1 MSIMLKFKLID
12 KCWQKATGVPSD
24 DADFF
29 LEKNEW
35 DDYGYHTMYHL
46 HATNKLTSEGTVYL
60 GYIRIMKHGQE
71 EKEIYLLNK
80 KQGKQIVFSELPE
93 DFVSLTTSIDVFKG
107 LNKYLTQAERL
118 QFIKQMH
125 LILNEDSKYY
135 KLVHED
141 ECFTTSLLRDTTI
154 DNYSLKKGASLL
166 MDKATYY
173 NLQQQSIKIKFAN
186 VDETTPLNFSCLPNF
201 QSKNIPN
208 GVITFI
214 GKNGSGKSTSI
225 YSLAKLMYAY
235 PDQRF
240 RLKEKIGKVE
250 PNDIGI
256 NKLFLL
262 SYSPFDNFV
271 LPGIGGEDY
280 RVILEGLKNNDG
292 RFVFCGIRDVKK
304 EFETILENPQKE
316 TYEKLFED
324 TRLDATSLKPINV
337 LADEFVK
344 AMSTL
349 ESNVERSNI
358 WDKIKKKSR
367 RNFLEIEEFMNAF
380 YNMDDENR
388 KETFLLLSTGYKY
401 FFHSLAHIIA
411 YIEEDSLI
419 LFDEPENHIHP
430 PMLSFMINSLRSILS
445 EYQSVML
452 VATHSPVIVQETFS
466 KNVFVVRR
474 YDGKSVISHPQIE
487 TYGANISE
495 ITSEVFD
502 LTTDVTKYYDAFE
515 SIYDKLDG
523 EENWQSL
530 DEMVESIEKHLYGS
544 VSSQM
549 LSYLMNLYIQEHP
562 NE

>member
-1 MSIMLKFKLID
+1 MLKFKLID
-12 KCWQKATGVPSD
+12 KCWQNAVNLSD
-24 DADFF
+24 DGADFF

-35 DDYGYHTMYHL
+35 NDFGYHTMYHL
-46 HATNKLTSEGTVYL
+46 HATDKLTSEGNVYL

-71 EKEIYLLNK
+71 KHDIYLLNK
-80 KQGKQIVFSELPE
+80 KQGKQIIFSELPE

-107 LNKYLTQAERL
+107 LNKYLSQKDRL
-118 QFIKQMH
+118 LFIEQMH
-125 LILNEDSKYY
+125 LILNEESKYY
-135 KLVHED
+135 KLVYED
-141 ECFTTSLLRDTTI
+141 DCFETSLLRDTTMN
-154 DNYSLKKGASLL
+154 NYSLKKGTSLL
-166 MDKATYY
+166 MDKTTYY
-173 NLQQQSIKIKFAN
+173 NLQLQAIKINFAN
-186 VDETTPLNFSCLPNF
+186 MDESTDLNFSCLPKF
-201 QSKNIPN
+201 QSNNIPN

-225 YSLAKLMYAY
+225 YNLAKLLYAY

-240 RLKEKIGKVE
+240 RLKEKIGVIK

-262 SYSPFDNFV
+262 SYSPFDNFF

-304 EFETILENPQKE
+304 EFESILENPQKD

-324 TRLDATSLKPINV
+324 IRLDATSLKPINV
-337 LADEFVK
+337 LADEFVQ

-349 ESNVERSNI
+349 EYNTERNKI
-358 WDKIKKKSR
+358 WDKIEKMSR
-367 RNFLEIEEFMNAF
+367 GKFPEIQELMDELFILDNEE
-380 YNMDDENR
+380 R
-388 KETFLLLSTGYKY
+388 KEQFLRLSTGYKY

-411 YIEEDSLI
+411 YIEEDSI
-419 LFDEPENHIHP
+419 VLFDEPENHIHP
-430 PMLSFMINSLRSILS
+430 PMLSFMISSLRNILS
-445 EYQSVML
+445 KYQSVML
-452 VATHSPVIVQETFS
+452 IATHSPVIVQETFS

-474 YDGKSVISHPQIE
+474 FEDKTVMSHPQIE

-502 LTTDVTKYYDAFE
+502 LTTDITKYYEAFE
-515 SIYDKLDG
+515 SLYDKLDG

-530 DEMVESIEKHLYGS
+530 DDMVNSIEKHLDGV

-549 LSYLMNLYIQEHP
+549 LSFLMNLYIQEHTKK
-562 NE
+562 

>member
-1 MSIMLKFKLID
+1 MLKFKLID
-12 KCWQKATGVPSD
+12 KCWQNAVNLSD
-24 DADFF
+24 DGADFF

-35 DDYGYHTMYHL
+35 NDFGYHTMYHL
-46 HATNKLTSEGTVYL
+46 HATDKLTSEGNVYL

-71 EKEIYLLNK
+71 KHDIYLLNK
-80 KQGKQIVFSELPE
+80 KQGKQIIFSELPE

-107 LNKYLTQAERL
+107 LNKYLSQKDRL
-118 QFIKQMH
+118 LFIEQMH
-125 LILNEDSKYY
+125 LILNEESKYY
-135 KLVHED
+135 KLVYED
-141 ECFTTSLLRDTTI
+141 DCFETSLLRDTTMN
-154 DNYSLKKGASLL
+154 NYSLKKGTSLL
-166 MDKATYY
+166 MDKTTYY
-173 NLQQQSIKIKFAN
+173 NLQLQAIKINFAN
-186 VDETTPLNFSCLPNF
+186 MDESTDLNFSCLPKF
-201 QSKNIPN
+201 QSNNIPN

-225 YSLAKLMYAY
+225 YNLAKLLYAY

-240 RLKEKIGKVE
+240 RLKEKIGVIK

-304 EFETILENPQKE
+304 EFESILENPQKD

-324 TRLDATSLKPINV
+324 IRLDATSLKPINV
-337 LADEFVK
+337 LADEFVQ

-349 ESNVERSNI
+349 EYNTERNKI
-358 WDKIKKKSR
+358 WDKIEKMSR
-367 RNFLEIEEFMNAF
+367 GKFPEIQELMDELFILDNEE
-380 YNMDDENR
+380 R
-388 KETFLLLSTGYKY
+388 KEQFLRLSTGYKY
-401 FFHSLAHIIA
+401 LFHSLAHIIA
-411 YIEEDSLI
+411 YIEEDSI
-419 LFDEPENHIHP
+419 VLFDEPENHIHP
-430 PMLSFMINSLRSILS
+430 PMLSFMISSLRNILS
-445 EYQSVML
+445 KYQSVML
-452 VATHSPVIVQETFS
+452 IATHSPVIVQETFS

-474 YDGKSVISHPQIE
+474 FEDKTVMSHPQIE

-502 LTTDVTKYYDAFE
+502 LTTDITKYYEAFE
-515 SIYDKLDG
+515 SLYDKLDG

-530 DEMVESIEKHLYGS
+530 DDMVNSIEKHLDGV

-549 LSYLMNLYIQEHP
+549 LSFLMNLYIQEHTKK
-562 NE
+562 

>member
-1 MSIMLKFKLID
+1 MLKFKLID
-12 KCWQKATGVPSD
+12 KCWQNAVNLSD
-24 DADFF
+24 DGADFF

-35 DDYGYHTMYHL
+35 DDFGYHTMYHL
-46 HATNKLTSEGTVYL
+46 HATDKLTSEGNVYL

-71 EKEIYLLNK
+71 KHDIYLLNK
-80 KQGKQIVFSELPE
+80 KQGKQINFSELPE

-107 LNKYLTQAERL
+107 LNKYLSQKDRL
-118 QFIKQMH
+118 LFIEQMH
-125 LILNEDSKYY
+125 LILNEESKYY

-141 ECFTTSLLRDTTI
+141 DCFETSLLRDTTMN
-154 DNYSLKKGASLL
+154 NYSLKKGTSLL
-166 MDKATYY
+166 MDKTTYY
-173 NLQQQSIKIKFAN
+173 NLQLQAIKINFAN
-186 VDETTPLNFSCLPNF
+186 VDESTDLNFSCLPKF
-201 QSKNIPN
+201 QSNNIPN

-225 YSLAKLMYAY
+225 YNLAKLLYAY

-240 RLKEKIGKVE
+240 RLKEKNGAIK

-304 EFETILENPQKE
+304 EFESILENPQKD

-324 TRLDATSLKPINV
+324 IRLDATSLKPINV
-337 LADEFVK
+337 LADEFVQ

-349 ESNVERSNI
+349 EYNTERNKI
-358 WDKIKKKSR
+358 WDNIEKMSR
-367 RNFLEIEEFMNAF
+367 GKFPEIQELMDELFILDNEE
-380 YNMDDENR
+380 R
-388 KETFLLLSTGYKY
+388 KEQFLRLSTGYKY

-411 YIEEDSLI
+411 YIEEDSI
-419 LFDEPENHIHP
+419 VLFDEPENHIHP
-430 PMLSFMINSLRSILS
+430 PMLSFMISSLRNILS
-445 EYQSVML
+445 KYQSVML
-452 VATHSPVIVQETFS
+452 IATHSPVIVQETFS

-474 YDGKSVISHPQIE
+474 FEDKTVMSHPQIE

-502 LTTDVTKYYDAFE
+502 LTTDITKYYEAFE
-515 SIYDKLDG
+515 SLYNKLDG

-530 DEMVESIEKHLYGS
+530 DDMVNSIEKHLDGV

-549 LSYLMNLYIQEHP
+549 LSFLMNLYIQEHTKK
-562 NE
+562 

>member
-1 MSIMLKFKLID
+1 MLKFKLID
-12 KCWQKATGVPSD
+12 KCWQNAVNLSD
-24 DADFF
+24 DGADFF

-35 DDYGYHTMYHL
+35 NDFGYHTMYHL
-46 HATNKLTSEGTVYL
+46 HATDKLTSEGNVYL

-71 EKEIYLLNK
+71 KHDIYLLNK
-80 KQGKQIVFSELPE
+80 KQGKQIIFSELPE

-107 LNKYLTQAERL
+107 LNKYLSQKDRL
-118 QFIKQMH
+118 LFIEQMH
-125 LILNEDSKYY
+125 LILNEESKYY
-135 KLVHED
+135 KLVYED
-141 ECFTTSLLRDTTI
+141 DCFETSLLRDTTMN
-154 DNYSLKKGASLL
+154 NYSLKKGTSLL
-166 MDKATYY
+166 MDKTTYY
-173 NLQQQSIKIKFAN
+173 NLQLQAIKINFAN
-186 VDETTPLNFSCLPNF
+186 MDESTDLNFSCLPKF
-201 QSKNIPN
+201 QSNNIPN

-225 YSLAKLMYAY
+225 YNLAKLLYAY

-240 RLKEKIGKVE
+240 RLKEKIGVIK

-304 EFETILENPQKE
+304 EFESILENPQKD

-324 TRLDATSLKPINV
+324 IRLDATSLKPINV
-337 LADEFVK
+337 LADEFVQ

-349 ESNVERSNI
+349 EYNTERNKI
-358 WDKIKKKSR
+358 WDKIEKMSR
-367 RNFLEIEEFMNAF
+367 GKFPEIQELMDELFILDNEE
-380 YNMDDENR
+380 R
-388 KETFLLLSTGYKY
+388 KEQFLRLSTGYKY

-411 YIEEDSLI
+411 YIEEDSI
-419 LFDEPENHIHP
+419 VLFDEPENHIHP
-430 PMLSFMINSLRSILS
+430 PMLSFMISSLRNILS
-445 EYQSVML
+445 KYQSVML
-452 VATHSPVIVQETFS
+452 IATHSPVIVQETFS

-474 YDGKSVISHPQIE
+474 FEDKTVMSHPQIE

-502 LTTDVTKYYDAFE
+502 LTTDITKYYEAFE
-515 SIYDKLDG
+515 SLYDKLDG

-530 DEMVESIEKHLYGS
+530 DDMVNSIEKHLDGV

-549 LSYLMNLYIQEHP
+549 LSFLMNLYIQEHTKK
-562 NE
+562 

>member
-1 MSIMLKFKLID
+1 MLKFKLID
-12 KCWQKATGVPSD
+12 KCWQNAIGLSPD

-46 HATNKLTSEGTVYL
+46 HATSKLTTVGNVYL

-71 EKEIYLLNK
+71 ENEIYLLNK
-80 KQGKQIVFSELPE
+80 KQGKQNVFSELPK
-93 DFVSLTTSIDVFKG
+93 DFVSLTTSIDLFKG
-107 LNKYLTQAERL
+107 LNKYLTPEKRL

-125 LILNEDSKYY
+125 LILNEASEYY
-135 KLVHED
+135 KLVHKD
-141 ECFTTSLLRDTTI
+141 ECFTVSLLRDTTI
-154 DNYSLKKGASLL
+154 GNYSLKKGFSLL

-173 NLQQQSIKIKFAN
+173 NLQQQSIEIKFAN
-186 VDETTPLNFSCLPNF
+186 VDEFTRLNFSCLPNF
-201 QSKNIPN
+201 KSKNIPN

-225 YSLAKLMYAY
+225 YNLAKLMYAY

-240 RLKEKIGKVE
+240 RLQAKIGKVR

-304 EFETILENPQKE
+304 EFEAILENPQKE

-324 TRLDATSLKPINV
+324 TRLNATSLKTINV
-337 LADEFVK
+337 LADEFVQ
-344 AMSTL
+344 AMSVL
-349 ESNVERSNI
+349 EHDETREKI
-358 WDKIKKKSR
+358 WKRIKRKSCI
-367 RNFLEIEEFMNAF
+367 NFSEIEELMDAF
-380 YNMDDENR
+380 SNLGEEEMKDN
-388 KETFLLLSTGYKY
+388 FLHFSTGYKY

-411 YIEEDSLI
+411 YIEEDSLV

-430 PMLSFMINSLRSILS
+430 PMLSFMISSLREILS

-452 VATHSPVIVQETFS
+452 IATHSPVIVQETFS

-474 YDGKSVISHPQIE
+474 YEGKTVISHPHIE

-502 LTTDVTKYYDAFE
+502 LTTDVTKYYNAFE
-515 SIYDKLDG
+515 SIFDKLND
-523 EENWQSL
+523 EEDWQSL
-530 DEMVESIEKHLYGS
+530 DEMVESIEKHLDGAI
-544 VSSQM
+544 SSQM
-549 LSYLMNLYIQEHP
+549 LSYLMNLYIQKHP

>member
-1 MSIMLKFKLID
+1 MLKFKLID
-12 KCWQKATGVPSD
+12 KCWQNAVNLSD
-24 DADFF
+24 DGADFF

-35 DDYGYHTMYHL
+35 DDFGYHTMYHL
-46 HATNKLTSEGTVYL
+46 HATDKLTSEGNVYL

-71 EKEIYLLNK
+71 KHDIYLLNK
-80 KQGKQIVFSELPE
+80 KQGKQIIFSELPE

-107 LNKYLTQAERL
+107 LNKYLSQKDRL
-118 QFIKQMH
+118 LFIEQMH
-125 LILNEDSKYY
+125 LILNEESKYY

-141 ECFTTSLLRDTTI
+141 DCFETSLLRDTTMN
-154 DNYSLKKGASLL
+154 NYSLKKGTSLL
-166 MDKATYY
+166 MDKTTYY
-173 NLQQQSIKIKFAN
+173 NLQLQAIKINFAN
-186 VDETTPLNFSCLPNF
+186 MDESTDLNFSCLPKF
-201 QSKNIPN
+201 QSNNIPN

-225 YSLAKLMYAY
+225 YNLAKLLYAY

-240 RLKEKIGKVE
+240 RLKEKIGVIK

-304 EFETILENPQKE
+304 EFESILENPQKD

-324 TRLDATSLKPINV
+324 IRLDATSLKPINV
-337 LADEFVK
+337 LADEFVQ

-349 ESNVERSNI
+349 EYNTERNKI
-358 WDKIKKKSR
+358 WDKIEKMSR
-367 RNFLEIEEFMNAF
+367 GKFPEIQELMDELFILDNEE
-380 YNMDDENR
+380 R
-388 KETFLLLSTGYKY
+388 KEQFLRLSTGYKY

-411 YIEEDSLI
+411 YIEEDSI
-419 LFDEPENHIHP
+419 VLFDEPENHIHP
-430 PMLSFMINSLRSILS
+430 PMLSFMISSLRNILS
-445 EYQSVML
+445 KYQSVML
-452 VATHSPVIVQETFS
+452 IATHSPVIVQETFS

-474 YDGKSVISHPQIE
+474 FEDKTVMSHPQIE

-502 LTTDVTKYYDAFE
+502 LTTDITKYYEAFE
-515 SIYDKLDG
+515 SLYDKLDG

-530 DEMVESIEKHLYGS
+530 DDMVNSIEKHLDGV

-549 LSYLMNLYIQEHP
+549 LSFLMNLYIQEHTKK
-562 NE
+562 

>member
-1 MSIMLKFKLID
+1 MLKFKLID
-12 KCWQKATGVPSD
+12 KCWQNAVDLSD
-24 DADFF
+24 DGADFF

-35 DDYGYHTMYHL
+35 DDFGYHTMYHL
-46 HATNKLTSEGTVYL
+46 HATDKLTSEGNVYL

-71 EKEIYLLNK
+71 KHDIYLLNK
-80 KQGKQIVFSELPE
+80 KQGKQINFSELPE

-107 LNKYLTQAERL
+107 LNKYLSQKDRL
-118 QFIKQMH
+118 LFIEQMH
-125 LILNEDSKYY
+125 LILNEESKYY

-141 ECFTTSLLRDTTI
+141 DCFETSLLRDTTMN
-154 DNYSLKKGASLL
+154 NYSLKKGTSLL
-166 MDKATYY
+166 MDKTTYY
-173 NLQQQSIKIKFAN
+173 NLQLQAIKINFAN
-186 VDETTPLNFSCLPNF
+186 VDESTDLNFSCLPKF
-201 QSKNIPN
+201 QSNNIPN

-225 YSLAKLMYAY
+225 YNLAKLLYAY

-240 RLKEKIGKVE
+240 RLKEKIGAIK

-304 EFETILENPQKE
+304 EFESILENPQKD

-324 TRLDATSLKPINV
+324 IRLDATSLKPINV
-337 LADEFVK
+337 LADEFVQ

-349 ESNVERSNI
+349 EYNTERNKI
-358 WDKIKKKSR
+358 WDNIEKMSR
-367 RNFLEIEEFMNAF
+367 GKFPEIQELMDELFILDNEE
-380 YNMDDENR
+380 R
-388 KETFLLLSTGYKY
+388 KEQFLRLSTGYKY

-411 YIEEDSLI
+411 YIEEDSI
-419 LFDEPENHIHP
+419 VLFDEPENHIHP
-430 PMLSFMINSLRSILS
+430 PMLSFMISSLRNILS
-445 EYQSVML
+445 KYQSVML
-452 VATHSPVIVQETFS
+452 IATHSPVIVQETFS

-474 YDGKSVISHPQIE
+474 FEDKTVMSHPQIE

-502 LTTDVTKYYDAFE
+502 LTTDITKYYEAFE
-515 SIYDKLDG
+515 SLYNKLDG

-530 DEMVESIEKHLYGS
+530 DDMVNSIEKHLDGV

-549 LSYLMNLYIQEHP
+549 LSFLMNLYIQEHTKK
-562 NE
+562 

>member
-1 MSIMLKFKLID
+1 MLKFKLID
-12 KCWQKATGVPSD
+12 KCWQNAVNLSD
-24 DADFF
+24 DGADFF

-35 DDYGYHTMYHL
+35 DDFGYHTMYHL
-46 HATNKLTSEGTVYL
+46 HATDKLTSEGNVYL

-71 EKEIYLLNK
+71 KHDIYLLNK
-80 KQGKQIVFSELPE
+80 KQGKQINFSELPE

-107 LNKYLTQAERL
+107 LNKYLSQKDRL
-118 QFIKQMH
+118 LFIEQMH
-125 LILNEDSKYY
+125 LILNEESKYY

-141 ECFTTSLLRDTTI
+141 DCFETSLLRDTTMN
-154 DNYSLKKGASLL
+154 NYSLKKGTSLL
-166 MDKATYY
+166 MDKTTYY
-173 NLQQQSIKIKFAN
+173 NLQLQAIKINFAN
-186 VDETTPLNFSCLPNF
+186 VDESTDLNFSCLPKF
-201 QSKNIPN
+201 QSNNIPN

-225 YSLAKLMYAY
+225 YNLAKLLYAY

-240 RLKEKIGKVE
+240 RLKEKIGAIK

-304 EFETILENPQKE
+304 EFESILENPQKD

-324 TRLDATSLKPINV
+324 IRLDATSLKPINV
-337 LADEFVK
+337 LADEFVQ

-349 ESNVERSNI
+349 EYNTERNKI
-358 WDKIKKKSR
+358 WDNIEKMSHGK
-367 RNFLEIEEFMNAF
+367 FPEIQELMDELFILDNEE
-380 YNMDDENR
+380 R
-388 KETFLLLSTGYKY
+388 KEQFLRLSTGYKY

-411 YIEEDSLI
+411 YIEEDSI
-419 LFDEPENHIHP
+419 VLFDEPENHIHP
-430 PMLSFMINSLRSILS
+430 PMLSFMISSLRNILS
-445 EYQSVML
+445 KYQSVML
-452 VATHSPVIVQETFS
+452 IATHSPVIVQETFS

-474 YDGKSVISHPQIE
+474 FEDKTVMSHPQIE

-502 LTTDVTKYYDAFE
+502 LTTDITKYYEAFE
-515 SIYDKLDG
+515 SLYDKLDG

-530 DEMVESIEKHLYGS
+530 DDMVNSIEKHLDGV

-549 LSYLMNLYIQEHP
+549 LSFLMNLYIQEHTKK
-562 NE
+562 

>member
-1 MSIMLKFKLID
+1 MLKFKLID
-12 KCWQKATGVPSD
+12 KCWQNAVNLSD
-24 DADFF
+24 DGADFF

-35 DDYGYHTMYHL
+35 DDFGYHTMYHL
-46 HATNKLTSEGTVYL
+46 HATDKLTSEGNVYL

-71 EKEIYLLNK
+71 KHDIYLLNK
-80 KQGKQIVFSELPE
+80 KQGKQINFSELPE

-107 LNKYLTQAERL
+107 LNKYLSQKDRL
-118 QFIKQMH
+118 LFIEQMH
-125 LILNEDSKYY
+125 LILNEESKYY

-141 ECFTTSLLRDTTI
+141 DCFETSLLRDTTMN
-154 DNYSLKKGASLL
+154 NYSLKKGTSLL
-166 MDKATYY
+166 MDKTTYY
-173 NLQQQSIKIKFAN
+173 NLQLQAIKINFAN
-186 VDETTPLNFSCLPNF
+186 VDESTDLNFSCLPKF
-201 QSKNIPN
+201 QSNNIPN

-225 YSLAKLMYAY
+225 YNLAKLLYAY

-240 RLKEKIGKVE
+240 RLKEKIGAIK

-304 EFETILENPQKE
+304 EFESILENPQKD

-324 TRLDATSLKPINV
+324 IRLDATSLKPINV
-337 LADEFVK
+337 LADEFVQ

-349 ESNVERSNI
+349 EYNTERNKI
-358 WDKIKKKSR
+358 WDNIEKMSR
-367 RNFLEIEEFMNAF
+367 GKFPEIQELMDELFILDNEE
-380 YNMDDENR
+380 R
-388 KETFLLLSTGYKY
+388 KEQFLRLSTGYKY

-411 YIEEDSLI
+411 YIEEDSI
-419 LFDEPENHIHP
+419 VLFDEPENHIHP
-430 PMLSFMINSLRSILS
+430 PMLSFMISSLRNILS
-445 EYQSVML
+445 KYQSVML
-452 VATHSPVIVQETFS
+452 IATHSPVIVQETFS

-474 YDGKSVISHPQIE
+474 FEDKTVMSHPQIE

-502 LTTDVTKYYDAFE
+502 LTTDITRYYEAFE
-515 SIYDKLDG
+515 SLYNKLDG

-530 DEMVESIEKHLYGS
+530 DDMVNSIEKHLDGV

-549 LSYLMNLYIQEHP
+549 LSFLMNLYIQEHTKK
-562 NE
+562 

>member
-1 MSIMLKFKLID
+1 MLKFKLID
-12 KCWQKATGVPSD
+12 KCWQKATGLSSD

-46 HATNKLTSEGTVYL
+46 HATNKLTSNGHVYL

-80 KQGKQIVFSELPE
+80 MQGKQIVFSELPK

-107 LNKYLTQAERL
+107 LNKFLSQTERL

-125 LILNEDSKYY
+125 LILNEESIYY

-141 ECFTTSLLRDTTI
+141 ECFTTSLLRDTTM

-186 VDETTPLNFSCLPNF
+186 VDESTPLKFSCLPNF

-225 YSLAKLMYAY
+225 YNLAKLMYAY

-304 EFETILENPQKE
+304 EFEAILENPQKE
-316 TYEKLFED
+316 TYENLFED

-337 LADEFVK
+337 LADEFVQ
-344 AMSTL
+344 AMSDL
-349 ESNVERSNI
+349 EYDVVRNKI
-358 WDKIKKKSR
+358 WDKIERKSR
-367 RNFLEIEEFMNAF
+367 RNFPEIQEL
-380 YNMDDENR
+380 MDELFILDVDER
-388 KETFLLLSTGYKY
+388 KERFLHLSTGYKY

-411 YIEEDSLI
+411 YIEEDSLV

-430 PMLSFMINSLRSILS
+430 PMLSFMISSLRKILS

-452 VATHSPVIVQETFS
+452 IATHSPVIVQEIFS
-466 KNVFVVRR
+466 KNVFIVRQ
-474 YDGKSVISHPQIE
+474 YDGKTVISHPHIE

-523 EENWQSL
+523 EENWQSI
-530 DEMVESIEKHLYGS
+530 DEMVESIEKHLDGA

-549 LSYLMNLYIQEHP
+549 LSYLMNLYVQEHP

>member
-1 MSIMLKFKLID
+1 MLKFKLID
-12 KCWQKATGVPSD
+12 KCWQNAVNLSD
-24 DADFF
+24 DGADFF

-35 DDYGYHTMYHL
+35 NDFGYHTMYHL
-46 HATNKLTSEGTVYL
+46 HATDKLTSEGNVYL

-71 EKEIYLLNK
+71 KHDIYLLNK
-80 KQGKQIVFSELPE
+80 KQGKQIIFSELPE

-107 LNKYLTQAERL
+107 LNKYLSQKDRL
-118 QFIKQMH
+118 LFIEQMH
-125 LILNEDSKYY
+125 LILNEESKYY
-135 KLVHED
+135 KLVYED
-141 ECFTTSLLRDTTI
+141 DCFETSLLRDTTMN
-154 DNYSLKKGASLL
+154 NYSLKKGTSLL
-166 MDKATYY
+166 MDKTTYY
-173 NLQQQSIKIKFAN
+173 NLQLQTIKINFAN
-186 VDETTPLNFSCLPNF
+186 MDESTDLNFSCLPKF
-201 QSKNIPN
+201 QSNNIPN

-225 YSLAKLMYAY
+225 YNLAKLLYAY

-240 RLKEKIGKVE
+240 RLKEKIGVIK

-304 EFETILENPQKE
+304 EFESILENPQKD

-324 TRLDATSLKPINV
+324 IRLDATSLKPINV
-337 LADEFVK
+337 LADEFVQ

-349 ESNVERSNI
+349 EYNTERNKI
-358 WDKIKKKSR
+358 WDKIEKMSR
-367 RNFLEIEEFMNAF
+367 GKFPEIQELMDELFILDNEE
-380 YNMDDENR
+380 R
-388 KETFLLLSTGYKY
+388 KEQFLRLSTGYKY

-411 YIEEDSLI
+411 YIEEDSI
-419 LFDEPENHIHP
+419 VLFDEPENHIHP
-430 PMLSFMINSLRSILS
+430 PMLSFMISSLRNILS
-445 EYQSVML
+445 KYQSVML
-452 VATHSPVIVQETFS
+452 IATHSPVIVQETFS

-474 YDGKSVISHPQIE
+474 FEDKTVMSHPQIE

-502 LTTDVTKYYDAFE
+502 LTTDITKYYEAFE
-515 SIYDKLDG
+515 SLYDKLDG

-530 DEMVESIEKHLYGS
+530 DDMVNSIEKHLDGV

-549 LSYLMNLYIQEHP
+549 LSFSFTFAPRNQVRIFG
-562 NE
+562 

>member
-1 MSIMLKFKLID
+1 MLKFKLID
-12 KCWQKATGVPSD
+12 KCWQNAVNLSD
-24 DADFF
+24 DGADFF

-35 DDYGYHTMYHL
+35 DDFGYHTMYHL
-46 HATNKLTSEGTVYL
+46 HATDKLTSEGNVYL

-71 EKEIYLLNK
+71 KHDIYLLNK
-80 KQGKQIVFSELPE
+80 KQGKQINFSELPE

-107 LNKYLTQAERL
+107 LNKYLSQKDRL
-118 QFIKQMH
+118 LFIEQMH
-125 LILNEDSKYY
+125 LILNEESKYY

-141 ECFTTSLLRDTTI
+141 DCFETSLLRDTTMN
-154 DNYSLKKGASLL
+154 NYSLKKGTSLL
-166 MDKATYY
+166 MDKTTYY
-173 NLQQQSIKIKFAN
+173 NLQLQAIKINFAN
-186 VDETTPLNFSCLPNF
+186 VDESTDLNFSCLPKF
-201 QSKNIPN
+201 QSNNIPN

-225 YSLAKLMYAY
+225 YNLAKLLYAY

-240 RLKEKIGKVE
+240 RLKEKIGAIK

-304 EFETILENPQKE
+304 EFESILENPQKD

-324 TRLDATSLKPINV
+324 IRLDATSLKPINV
-337 LADEFVK
+337 LADEFVQ

-349 ESNVERSNI
+349 EYNTERNKI
-358 WDKIKKKSR
+358 WDNIEKMSR
-367 RNFLEIEEFMNAF
+367 GKFPEIQELMDELFILDNEE
-380 YNMDDENR
+380 R
-388 KETFLLLSTGYKY
+388 KEQFLRLSTGYKY

-411 YIEEDSLI
+411 YIEEDSI
-419 LFDEPENHIHP
+419 VLFDEPENHIHP
-430 PMLSFMINSLRSILS
+430 PMLSFMISSLRNILS
-445 EYQSVML
+445 KYQSVML
-452 VATHSPVIVQETFS
+452 IATHSPVIVQETFS

-474 YDGKSVISHPQIE
+474 FEDKTVMSHPQIE

-502 LTTDVTKYYDAFE
+502 LTTDITKYYEAFE
-515 SIYDKLDG
+515 SLYNKLDG

-530 DEMVESIEKHLYGS
+530 DDMVNSIEKHLDGV

-549 LSYLMNLYIQEHP
+549 LSFLMNLYIQEHTKK
-562 NE
+562 

>member
-1 MSIMLKFKLID
+1 MLKFKLID
-12 KCWQKATGVPSD
+12 KCWQNAVNLSD
-24 DADFF
+24 DGADFF

-35 DDYGYHTMYHL
+35 DDFGYHTMYHL
-46 HATNKLTSEGTVYL
+46 HATDKLTSEGNVYL

-71 EKEIYLLNK
+71 KHDIYLLNK
-80 KQGKQIVFSELPE
+80 KQGKQINFSELPE

-107 LNKYLTQAERL
+107 LNKYLSQKDRL
-118 QFIKQMH
+118 LFIEQMH
-125 LILNEDSKYY
+125 LILNEESKYY

-141 ECFTTSLLRDTTI
+141 DCFETSLLRDTTMN
-154 DNYSLKKGASLL
+154 NYSLKKGTSLL
-166 MDKATYY
+166 MDKTTYY
-173 NLQQQSIKIKFAN
+173 NLQLQAIKINFAN
-186 VDETTPLNFSCLPNF
+186 VDESTDLNFSCLPKF
-201 QSKNIPN
+201 QSNNIPN

-225 YSLAKLMYAY
+225 YNLAKLLYAY

-240 RLKEKIGKVE
+240 RLKEKIGAIK

-304 EFETILENPQKE
+304 EFESILENPQKD

-324 TRLDATSLKPINV
+324 IRLDATSLKPINV
-337 LADEFVK
+337 LADEFVQ

-349 ESNVERSNI
+349 EYNTERNKI
-358 WDKIKKKSR
+358 WDNIEKMSR
-367 RNFLEIEEFMNAF
+367 GKFPEIQELMDELFILDNEE
-380 YNMDDENR
+380 R
-388 KETFLLLSTGYKY
+388 KEQILRLSTGYKY

-411 YIEEDSLI
+411 YIEEDSI
-419 LFDEPENHIHP
+419 VLFDEPENHIHP
-430 PMLSFMINSLRSILS
+430 PMLSFMISSLRNILS
-445 EYQSVML
+445 KYQSVML
-452 VATHSPVIVQETFS
+452 IATHSPVIVQETFS

-474 YDGKSVISHPQIE
+474 FEDKTVMSHPQIE

-502 LTTDVTKYYDAFE
+502 LTTDITKYYEAFE
-515 SIYDKLDG
+515 SLYNKLDG

-530 DEMVESIEKHLYGS
+530 DDMVNSIEKHLDGV

-549 LSYLMNLYIQEHP
+549 LSFLMNLYIQEHTKK
-562 NE
+562 

>member
-1 MSIMLKFKLID
+1 MLKFKLID
-12 KCWQKATGVPSD
+12 KCWQNAVNLSD
-24 DADFF
+24 DGADFF

-35 DDYGYHTMYHL
+35 NDFGYHTMYHL
-46 HATNKLTSEGTVYL
+46 HATDKLTSEGNVYL
-60 GYIRIMKHGQE
+60 GYTRIMKHGQE
-71 EKEIYLLNK
+71 KHDIYLLNK
-80 KQGKQIVFSELPE
+80 KQGKQIIFSELPE

-107 LNKYLTQAERL
+107 LNKYLSQKDRL
-118 QFIKQMH
+118 LFIEQMH
-125 LILNEDSKYY
+125 LILNEESKYY
-135 KLVHED
+135 KLVYED
-141 ECFTTSLLRDTTI
+141 DCFETSLLRDTTMN
-154 DNYSLKKGASLL
+154 NYSLKKGTSLL
-166 MDKATYY
+166 MDKTTYY
-173 NLQQQSIKIKFAN
+173 NLQLQAIKINFAN
-186 VDETTPLNFSCLPNF
+186 MDESTDLNFSCLPKF
-201 QSKNIPN
+201 QSNNIPN

-225 YSLAKLMYAY
+225 YNLAKLLYAY

-240 RLKEKIGKVE
+240 RLKEKIGVIK

-304 EFETILENPQKE
+304 EFESILENPQKD

-324 TRLDATSLKPINV
+324 IRLDATSLKPINV
-337 LADEFVK
+337 LADEFVQ

-349 ESNVERSNI
+349 EYNTERNKI
-358 WDKIKKKSR
+358 WDKIEKMSR
-367 RNFLEIEEFMNAF
+367 GKFPEIQELMDELFILDNEE
-380 YNMDDENR
+380 R
-388 KETFLLLSTGYKY
+388 KEQFLRLSTGYKY

-411 YIEEDSLI
+411 YIEEDSI
-419 LFDEPENHIHP
+419 VLFDEPENHIHP
-430 PMLSFMINSLRSILS
+430 PMLSFMISSLRNILS
-445 EYQSVML
+445 KYQSVML
-452 VATHSPVIVQETFS
+452 IATHSPVIVQETFS

-474 YDGKSVISHPQIE
+474 FEDKTVMSHPQIE

-502 LTTDVTKYYDAFE
+502 LTTDITKYYEAFE
-515 SIYDKLDG
+515 SLYDKLDG

-530 DEMVESIEKHLYGS
+530 DDMVNSIEKHLDGV

-549 LSYLMNLYIQEHP
+549 LSFLMNLYIQEHTKK
-562 NE
+562 

>member
-1 MSIMLKFKLID
+1 MLKFKLID
-12 KCWQKATGVPSD
+12 KCWQNAVNLSD
-24 DADFF
+24 DGADFF

-35 DDYGYHTMYHL
+35 DDFGYHTMYHL
-46 HATNKLTSEGTVYL
+46 HATDKLTSEGNVYL

-71 EKEIYLLNK
+71 KHDIYLLNK
-80 KQGKQIVFSELPE
+80 KQGKQINFSELPE

-107 LNKYLTQAERL
+107 LNKYLSQKDRL
-118 QFIKQMH
+118 LFIEQMH

-141 ECFTTSLLRDTTI
+141 DCFETSLLRDTTMN
-154 DNYSLKKGASLL
+154 NYSLKKGTSLL
-166 MDKATYY
+166 MDKTTYY
-173 NLQQQSIKIKFAN
+173 NLQLQAIKINFAN
-186 VDETTPLNFSCLPNF
+186 MDESTDLNFSCLPKF
-201 QSKNIPN
+201 QSNNIPN

-225 YSLAKLMYAY
+225 YNLAKLLYAY

-240 RLKEKIGKVE
+240 RLKEKIGVIK

-304 EFETILENPQKE
+304 EFESILENPQKD

-324 TRLDATSLKPINV
+324 IRLDATSLKPINV
-337 LADEFVK
+337 LADEFVQ

-349 ESNVERSNI
+349 EYNTERNKI
-358 WDKIKKKSR
+358 WDKIEKMSR
-367 RNFLEIEEFMNAF
+367 GKFPEIQELMDELFILDNEE
-380 YNMDDENR
+380 R
-388 KETFLLLSTGYKY
+388 KEQFLRLSTGYKY

-411 YIEEDSLI
+411 YIEEDSI
-419 LFDEPENHIHP
+419 VLFDEPENHIHP
-430 PMLSFMINSLRSILS
+430 PMLSFMISSLRNILS
-445 EYQSVML
+445 KYQSVML
-452 VATHSPVIVQETFS
+452 IATHSPVIVQETFS

-474 YDGKSVISHPQIE
+474 FEDKTVMSHPQIE

-502 LTTDVTKYYDAFE
+502 LTTDITKYYEAFE
-515 SIYDKLDG
+515 SLYDKLDG

-530 DEMVESIEKHLYGS
+530 DDMVNSIEKHLDGV

-549 LSYLMNLYIQEHP
+549 LSFLMNLYIQEHTKK
-562 NE
+562 

>member
-1 MSIMLKFKLID
+1 MLKFKLID
-12 KCWQKATGVPSD
+12 KCWQNAVNLSD
-24 DADFF
+24 DGADFF

-35 DDYGYHTMYHL
+35 DDFGYHTMYHL
-46 HATNKLTSEGTVYL
+46 HATDKLTSEGNVYL

-71 EKEIYLLNK
+71 KHDIYLLNK
-80 KQGKQIVFSELPE
+80 KQGKQINFSELPE

-107 LNKYLTQAERL
+107 LNKYLSQKDRL
-118 QFIKQMH
+118 LFIEQMH
-125 LILNEDSKYY
+125 LILNEESKYY

-141 ECFTTSLLRDTTI
+141 DCFETSLLRDTTMN
-154 DNYSLKKGASLL
+154 NYSLKKGTSLL
-166 MDKATYY
+166 MDKTTYY
-173 NLQQQSIKIKFAN
+173 NLQLQAIKINFAN
-186 VDETTPLNFSCLPNF
+186 VDESTDLNFSCLPKF
-201 QSKNIPN
+201 QSNNIPN

-225 YSLAKLMYAY
+225 YNLAKLLYAY

-240 RLKEKIGKVE
+240 RLKEKIGAIK

-304 EFETILENPQKE
+304 EFESILENPQKD

-324 TRLDATSLKPINV
+324 IRLDATSLKPINV
-337 LADEFVK
+337 LADEFVQ

-349 ESNVERSNI
+349 EYNTERNKI
-358 WDKIKKKSR
+358 WDNIEKMSR
-367 RNFLEIEEFMNAF
+367 GKFPEIQELMDELFILDNEE
-380 YNMDDENR
+380 R
-388 KETFLLLSTGYKY
+388 KEQFLRLSTGYKY

-411 YIEEDSLI
+411 YIEEDSI
-419 LFDEPENHIHP
+419 VLFDEPENHIHP
-430 PMLSFMINSLRSILS
+430 PMLSFMISSLRNILS
-445 EYQSVML
+445 KYQSVML
-452 VATHSPVIVQETFS
+452 IATHSPVIVQETFF

-474 YDGKSVISHPQIE
+474 FEDKTVMSHPQIE

-502 LTTDVTKYYDAFE
+502 LTTDITKYYEAFE
-515 SIYDKLDG
+515 SLYNKLDG

-530 DEMVESIEKHLYGS
+530 DDMVNSIEKHLDGV

-549 LSYLMNLYIQEHP
+549 LSFLMNLYIQEHTKK
-562 NE
+562 

>member
-1 MSIMLKFKLID
+1 MLKFKLID
-12 KCWQKATGVPSD
+12 KCWQNAVGESSD
-24 DADFF
+24 GADFF

-35 DDYGYHTMYHL
+35 DDFGYHTMYHL
-46 HATNKLTSEGTVYL
+46 HATSKLTSEDHVYL

-71 EKEIYLLNK
+71 EHDIYLLNK
-80 KQGKQIVFSELPE
+80 QQRKQVVFSELPE

-107 LNKYLTQAERL
+107 LNKYLSQAERL
-118 QFIKQMH
+118 QFVKQMH
-125 LILNEDSKYY
+125 LILNEESKYY
-135 KLVHED
+135 KMVHEED
-141 ECFTTSLLRDTTI
+141 CFITSLLRDTTM
-154 DNYSLKKGASLL
+154 DNYSLKKGISLL
-166 MDKATYY
+166 LDKATYY
-173 NLQQQSIKIKFAN
+173 NLQLKSIKIKFAN
-186 VDETTPLNFSCLPNF
+186 ADESTYLNFSCLPNI
-201 QSKNIPN
+201 QTNYIPN
-208 GVITFI
+208 GIITFI

-225 YSLAKLMYAY
+225 YNLAKLMYAY

-240 RLKEKIGKVE
+240 RLKDKIGEVD

-262 SYSPFDNFV
+262 SYSTFDNFV

-292 RFVFCGIRDVKK
+292 RFVFCGIRNVKK

-324 TRLDATSLKPINV
+324 TRLDATSLKPIKV

-344 AMSTL
+344 AMSDL
-349 ESNVERSNI
+349 EHDNFRYKI
-358 WDKIKKKSR
+358 WEKIESKSR
-367 RNFLEIEEFMNAF
+367 RNFPEIQDLMNELF
-380 YNMDDENR
+380 ILGDEDR
-388 KETFLLLSTGYKY
+388 KLQFLHLSTGYKY
-401 FFHSLAHIIA
+401 FFHSLAHVIA
-411 YIEEDSLI
+411 YIEEDSLV

-430 PMLSFMINSLRSILS
+430 PMLSFMISSLRSILI

-474 YDGKSVISHPQIE
+474 YEGKTVISHPKIE

-502 LTTDVTKYYDAFE
+502 LTTDITKYYDAFE
-515 SIYDKLDG
+515 SIYDKLEG
-523 EENWQSL
+523 EENWQSV
-530 DEMVESIEKHLYGS
+530 DDMVESVEKHLDGAI
-544 VSSQM
+544 SSQM
-549 LSYLMNLYIQEHP
+549 LSYLINLYIQDHP
-562 NE
+562 KE

>member
-1 MSIMLKFKLID
+1 MLKFKLID
-12 KCWQKATGVPSD
+12 KCWQNAVNLSD
-24 DADFF
+24 DGADFF

-35 DDYGYHTMYHL
+35 DDFGYHTMYHL
-46 HATNKLTSEGTVYL
+46 HATDKLTSEGNVYI

-71 EKEIYLLNK
+71 KHDIYLLNK
-80 KQGKQIVFSELPE
+80 KQGKQINFSELPE
-93 DFVSLTTSIDVFKG
+93 DFVSLTTSIDIFKG
-107 LNKYLTQAERL
+107 LNKYLSQKDRL
-118 QFIKQMH
+118 LFIEQMH
-125 LILNEDSKYY
+125 LILNEESKYY

-141 ECFTTSLLRDTTI
+141 DCFETSLLRDTTMN
-154 DNYSLKKGASLL
+154 NYSLKKGTSLL
-166 MDKATYY
+166 MDKTTYY
-173 NLQQQSIKIKFAN
+173 NLQLQAIKINFAN
-186 VDETTPLNFSCLPNF
+186 VDESTDLNFSCLPKF
-201 QSKNIPN
+201 QSNNIPN

-225 YSLAKLMYAY
+225 YNLAKLLYAY

-240 RLKEKIGKVE
+240 RLKEKIGAIK

-304 EFETILENPQKE
+304 EFESILENPQKD

-324 TRLDATSLKPINV
+324 IRLDATSLKPINV
-337 LADEFVK
+337 LADEFVQ

-349 ESNVERSNI
+349 EYNTERNKI
-358 WDKIKKKSR
+358 WDNIEKMSR
-367 RNFLEIEEFMNAF
+367 GKFPEIQELMDELFILDNEE
-380 YNMDDENR
+380 R
-388 KETFLLLSTGYKY
+388 KEQFLRLSTGYKY

-411 YIEEDSLI
+411 YIEEDSI
-419 LFDEPENHIHP
+419 VLFDEPENHIHP
-430 PMLSFMINSLRSILS
+430 PMLSFMISSLRNILS
-445 EYQSVML
+445 KYQSVML
-452 VATHSPVIVQETFS
+452 IATHSPVIVQETFS

-474 YDGKSVISHPQIE
+474 FEDKTVMSHPQIE

-502 LTTDVTKYYDAFE
+502 LTTDITKYYEAFE
-515 SIYDKLDG
+515 SLYDKLDG

-530 DEMVESIEKHLYGS
+530 DDMVNSIEKHLDGV

-549 LSYLMNLYIQEHP
+549 LSFLMNLYIQEHTKK
-562 NE
+562 

>member
-1 MSIMLKFKLID
+1 MLKFKLID
-12 KCWQKATGVPSD
+12 KCWQNAVNLSD
-24 DADFF
+24 DGADFF

-35 DDYGYHTMYHL
+35 NDFGYHTMYHL
-46 HATNKLTSEGTVYL
+46 HATDKLTSEGNVYL

-71 EKEIYLLNK
+71 KHDIYLLNK
-80 KQGKQIVFSELPE
+80 KQGKQIIFSELPE

-107 LNKYLTQAERL
+107 LNKYLSQKDRL
-118 QFIKQMH
+118 LFIEQMH
-125 LILNEDSKYY
+125 LILNEESKYY
-135 KLVHED
+135 KLVYED
-141 ECFTTSLLRDTTI
+141 DCFETSLLRDTTMN
-154 DNYSLKKGASLL
+154 NYSLKKGTSLL
-166 MDKATYY
+166 MDKTTYY
-173 NLQQQSIKIKFAN
+173 NLQLQAIKINFAN
-186 VDETTPLNFSCLPNF
+186 MDESTDLNFSCLPKF
-201 QSKNIPN
+201 QSNNIPN

-225 YSLAKLMYAY
+225 YNLAKLLYAY

-240 RLKEKIGKVE
+240 RLKEKIGVIK

-304 EFETILENPQKE
+304 EFESILENPQKD

-324 TRLDATSLKPINV
+324 IRLDATSLKPINV
-337 LADEFVK
+337 LADEFVQ

-349 ESNVERSNI
+349 EYNTERNKI
-358 WDKIKKKSR
+358 WDKIEKMSR
-367 RNFLEIEEFMNAF
+367 GKFPEIQELMDEFFILDNEE
-380 YNMDDENR
+380 R
-388 KETFLLLSTGYKY
+388 KEQFLRLSTGYKY

-411 YIEEDSLI
+411 YIEEDSI
-419 LFDEPENHIHP
+419 VLFDEPENHIHP
-430 PMLSFMINSLRSILS
+430 PMLSFMISSLRNILS
-445 EYQSVML
+445 KYQSVML
-452 VATHSPVIVQETFS
+452 IATHSPVIVQETFS

-474 YDGKSVISHPQIE
+474 FEDKTVMSHPQIE

-502 LTTDVTKYYDAFE
+502 LTTDITKYYEAFE
-515 SIYDKLDG
+515 SLYDKLDG

-530 DEMVESIEKHLYGS
+530 DDMVNSIEKHLDGV

-549 LSYLMNLYIQEHP
+549 LSFLMNLYIQEHTKK
-562 NE
+562 

>member
-1 MSIMLKFKLID
+1 MLAERCKL
-12 KCWQKATGVPSD
+12 SD
-24 DADFF
+24 DGADFF

-35 DDYGYHTMYHL
+35 DDFGYHTMYHL
-46 HATNKLTSEGTVYL
+46 HATDKLTSEGNVYL

-71 EKEIYLLNK
+71 KHDIYLLNK
-80 KQGKQIVFSELPE
+80 KQGKQINFSELPE

-107 LNKYLTQAERL
+107 LNKYLSQKDRL
-118 QFIKQMH
+118 LFIEQMH
-125 LILNEDSKYY
+125 LILNEESKYY

-141 ECFTTSLLRDTTI
+141 DCFETSLLRDTTMN
-154 DNYSLKKGASLL
+154 NYSLKKGTSLL
-166 MDKATYY
+166 MDKTTYY
-173 NLQQQSIKIKFAN
+173 NLQLQAIKINFAN
-186 VDETTPLNFSCLPNF
+186 VDESTDLNFSCLPKF
-201 QSKNIPN
+201 QSNNIPN

-225 YSLAKLMYAY
+225 YNLAKLLYAY

-240 RLKEKIGKVE
+240 RLKEKIGAIK

-304 EFETILENPQKE
+304 EFESILENPQKD

-324 TRLDATSLKPINV
+324 IRLDATSLKPINV
-337 LADEFVK
+337 LADEFVQ

-349 ESNVERSNI
+349 EYNTERNKI
-358 WDKIKKKSR
+358 WDNIEKMSR
-367 RNFLEIEEFMNAF
+367 GKFPEIQELMDELFILDNEE
-380 YNMDDENR
+380 R
-388 KETFLLLSTGYKY
+388 KEQFLRLSTGYKY

-411 YIEEDSLI
+411 YIEEDSI
-419 LFDEPENHIHP
+419 VLFDEPENHIHP
-430 PMLSFMINSLRSILS
+430 PMLSFMISSLRNILS
-445 EYQSVML
+445 KYQSVML
-452 VATHSPVIVQETFS
+452 IATHSPVIVQETFS

-474 YDGKSVISHPQIE
+474 FEDKTVMSHPQIE

-502 LTTDVTKYYDAFE
+502 LTTDITKYYEAFE
-515 SIYDKLDG
+515 SLYNKLDG

-530 DEMVESIEKHLYGS
+530 DDMVNSIEKHLDGV

-549 LSYLMNLYIQEHP
+549 LSFLMNLYIQEHTKK
-562 NE
+562 

>member
-1 MSIMLKFKLID
+1 MLKFKLID
-12 KCWQKATGVPSD
+12 KCWQNAVNLSD
-24 DADFF
+24 DGADFF

-35 DDYGYHTMYHL
+35 DDFGYHTMYHL
-46 HATNKLTSEGTVYL
+46 HATDKLTSEGNVYL

-71 EKEIYLLNK
+71 KHDIYLLNK
-80 KQGKQIVFSELPE
+80 KQGKQINFSELPE

-107 LNKYLTQAERL
+107 LNKYLSQKDRL
-118 QFIKQMH
+118 LFIEQMH
-125 LILNEDSKYY
+125 LILNEESKYY

-141 ECFTTSLLRDTTI
+141 DCFETSLLRDTTMN
-154 DNYSLKKGASLL
+154 NYSLKKGTSLL
-166 MDKATYY
+166 MDKTTYY
-173 NLQQQSIKIKFAN
+173 NLQLQAIKINFAN
-186 VDETTPLNFSCLPNF
+186 VDESTDLNFSCLPKF
-201 QSKNIPN
+201 QSNNIPN

-225 YSLAKLMYAY
+225 YNLAKLLYAY

-240 RLKEKIGKVE
+240 RLKEKIGAIK

-304 EFETILENPQKE
+304 EFESILENPQKD

-324 TRLDATSLKPINV
+324 IRLDATSLKPINV
-337 LADEFVK
+337 LADEFVQ

-349 ESNVERSNI
+349 EYNTERNKI
-358 WDKIKKKSR
+358 WDNIEKMSR
-367 RNFLEIEEFMNAF
+367 GKFPEIQELMDELFILDNEE
-380 YNMDDENR
+380 R
-388 KETFLLLSTGYKY
+388 KEQFLRLSTGYKY

-411 YIEEDSLI
+411 YIEEDSI
-419 LFDEPENHIHP
+419 VLFDEPENHIHP
-430 PMLSFMINSLRSILS
+430 PMLSFMISSLRNILS
-445 EYQSVML
+445 KYQSVML
-452 VATHSPVIVQETFS
+452 IATHSPVIVQETFS

-474 YDGKSVISHPQIE
+474 FEDKTVMSHPQIE

-502 LTTDVTKYYDAFE
+502 LTTDITKYYEAFE
-515 SIYDKLDG
+515 SLYDKLDG

-530 DEMVESIEKHLYGS
+530 DDMVNSIEKHLDGV

-549 LSYLMNLYIQEHP
+549 LSFLMNLYIQEHTKK
-562 NE
+562 

>member
-1 MSIMLKFKLID
+1 MLKFKLID
-12 KCWQKATGVPSD
+12 KCWQNAVNLSD
-24 DADFF
+24 DGADFF

-35 DDYGYHTMYHL
+35 NDFGYHTMYHL
-46 HATNKLTSEGTVYL
+46 HATDKLTSEGNVYL

-71 EKEIYLLNK
+71 KHDIYLLNK
-80 KQGKQIVFSELPE
+80 KQGKQIIFSELPE

-107 LNKYLTQAERL
+107 LNKYLSQKDRL
-118 QFIKQMH
+118 LFIEQMH
-125 LILNEDSKYY
+125 LILNEESKYY
-135 KLVHED
+135 KLVYED
-141 ECFTTSLLRDTTI
+141 DCFETSLLRDTTMN
-154 DNYSLKKGASLL
+154 NYSLKKGTSLL
-166 MDKATYY
+166 MDKTTYY
-173 NLQQQSIKIKFAN
+173 NLQLQAIKINFAN
-186 VDETTPLNFSCLPNF
+186 MDESTDLNFSCLPKF
-201 QSKNIPN
+201 QSNNIPN

-225 YSLAKLMYAY
+225 YNLAKLLYAY

-240 RLKEKIGKVE
+240 RLKEKIGVIK

-262 SYSPFDNFV
+262 SYRPFDNFV

-304 EFETILENPQKE
+304 EFESILENPQKD

-324 TRLDATSLKPINV
+324 IRLDATSLKPINV
-337 LADEFVK
+337 LADEFVQ

-349 ESNVERSNI
+349 EYNTERNKI
-358 WDKIKKKSR
+358 WDKIEKMSR
-367 RNFLEIEEFMNAF
+367 GKFPEIQELMDELFILDNEE
-380 YNMDDENR
+380 R
-388 KETFLLLSTGYKY
+388 KEQFLRLSTGYKY

-411 YIEEDSLI
+411 YIEEDSI
-419 LFDEPENHIHP
+419 VLFDEPENHIHP
-430 PMLSFMINSLRSILS
+430 PMLSFMISSLRNILS
-445 EYQSVML
+445 KYQSVML
-452 VATHSPVIVQETFS
+452 IATHSPVIVQETFS

-474 YDGKSVISHPQIE
+474 FEDKTVMSHPQIE

-502 LTTDVTKYYDAFE
+502 LTTDITKYYEAFE
-515 SIYDKLDG
+515 SLYDKLDG

-530 DEMVESIEKHLYGS
+530 DDMVNSIEKHLDGV

-549 LSYLMNLYIQEHP
+549 LSFLMNLYIQEHTKK
-562 NE
+562 

>member
-1 MSIMLKFKLID
+1 
-12 KCWQKATGVPSD
+12 
-24 DADFF
+24 
-29 LEKNEW
+29 
-35 DDYGYHTMYHL
+35 
-46 HATNKLTSEGTVYL
+46 
-60 GYIRIMKHGQE
+60 MKHGQE
-71 EKEIYLLNK
+71 KHDIYLLNK
-80 KQGKQIVFSELPE
+80 KQGKQINFSELPE

-107 LNKYLTQAERL
+107 LNKYLSQKDRL
-118 QFIKQMH
+118 LFIEQMH
-125 LILNEDSKYY
+125 LILNEESKYY

-141 ECFTTSLLRDTTI
+141 DCFETSLLRDTTMN
-154 DNYSLKKGASLL
+154 NYSLKKGTSLL
-166 MDKATYY
+166 MDKTTYY
-173 NLQQQSIKIKFAN
+173 NLQLQAIKINFAN
-186 VDETTPLNFSCLPNF
+186 VDESTDLNFSCLPKF
-201 QSKNIPN
+201 QSNNIPN

-225 YSLAKLMYAY
+225 YNLAKLLYAY

-240 RLKEKIGKVE
+240 RLKEKIGAIK

-304 EFETILENPQKE
+304 EFESILENPQKD

-324 TRLDATSLKPINV
+324 IRLDATSLKPINV
-337 LADEFVK
+337 LADEFVQ

-349 ESNVERSNI
+349 EYNTERNKI
-358 WDKIKKKSR
+358 WDNIEKMSHGK
-367 RNFLEIEEFMNAF
+367 FPEIQELMDELFILDNEE
-380 YNMDDENR
+380 R
-388 KETFLLLSTGYKY
+388 KEQFLRLSTGYKY

-411 YIEEDSLI
+411 YIEEDSI
-419 LFDEPENHIHP
+419 VLFDEPENHIHP
-430 PMLSFMINSLRSILS
+430 PMLSFMISSLRNILS
-445 EYQSVML
+445 KYQSVML
-452 VATHSPVIVQETFS
+452 IATHSPVIVQETFS

-474 YDGKSVISHPQIE
+474 FEDKTVMSHPQIE

-502 LTTDVTKYYDAFE
+502 LTTDITKYYEAFE
-515 SIYDKLDG
+515 SLYDKLDG

-530 DEMVESIEKHLYGS
+530 DDMVNSIEKHLDGV

-549 LSYLMNLYIQEHP
+549 LSFLMNLYIQEHTKK
-562 NE
+562 

>member
-1 MSIMLKFKLID
+1 MLKFKLID
-12 KCWQKATGVPSD
+12 KCWQNAVNLSD
-24 DADFF
+24 DSADFF

-35 DDYGYHTMYHL
+35 NDFGYHTMYHL
-46 HATNKLTSEGTVYL
+46 HATDKLTSEGNVYL

-71 EKEIYLLNK
+71 KHDIYLLNK
-80 KQGKQIVFSELPE
+80 KQGKQIIFSELPE

-107 LNKYLTQAERL
+107 LNKYLSQKDRL
-118 QFIKQMH
+118 LFIEQMH
-125 LILNEDSKYY
+125 LILNEESKYY
-135 KLVHED
+135 KLVYED
-141 ECFTTSLLRDTTI
+141 DCFETSLLRDTTMN
-154 DNYSLKKGASLL
+154 NYSLKKGTSLL
-166 MDKATYY
+166 MDKTTYY
-173 NLQQQSIKIKFAN
+173 NLQLQAIKINFAN
-186 VDETTPLNFSCLPNF
+186 MDESTDLNFSCLPKF
-201 QSKNIPN
+201 QSNNIPN

-225 YSLAKLMYAY
+225 YNLAKLLYAY

-240 RLKEKIGKVE
+240 RLKEKIGVIK

-304 EFETILENPQKE
+304 EFESILENPQKD

-324 TRLDATSLKPINV
+324 IRLDATSLKPINV
-337 LADEFVK
+337 LADEFVQ

-349 ESNVERSNI
+349 EYNTERNKI
-358 WDKIKKKSR
+358 WDKIEKMSR
-367 RNFLEIEEFMNAF
+367 GKFPEIQELMDELFILDNEE
-380 YNMDDENR
+380 R
-388 KETFLLLSTGYKY
+388 KEQFLRLSTGYKY

-411 YIEEDSLI
+411 YIEEDSI
-419 LFDEPENHIHP
+419 VLFDEPENHIHP
-430 PMLSFMINSLRSILS
+430 PMLSFMISSLRNILS
-445 EYQSVML
+445 KYQSVML
-452 VATHSPVIVQETFS
+452 IATHSPVIVQETFS

-474 YDGKSVISHPQIE
+474 FEDKTVMSHPQIE

-502 LTTDVTKYYDAFE
+502 LTTDITKYYEAFE
-515 SIYDKLDG
+515 SLYDKLDG

-530 DEMVESIEKHLYGS
+530 DDMVNSIEKHLDGV

-549 LSYLMNLYIQEHP
+549 LSFLMNLYIQEHTKK
-562 NE
+562 

>member
-1 MSIMLKFKLID
+1 MLKFKLID
-12 KCWQKATGVPSD
+12 KCWQNAVNLSD
-24 DADFF
+24 DGADFF

-35 DDYGYHTMYHL
+35 DDFGYHTMYHL
-46 HATNKLTSEGTVYL
+46 HATDKLTSEGNVYL

-71 EKEIYLLNK
+71 KHDIYLLNK
-80 KQGKQIVFSELPE
+80 KQGKQINFSELPE

-107 LNKYLTQAERL
+107 LNKYLSQKDRL
-118 QFIKQMH
+118 LFIEQMH
-125 LILNEDSKYY
+125 LILNEESKYY

-141 ECFTTSLLRDTTI
+141 DCFETSLLRDTTMN
-154 DNYSLKKGASLL
+154 NYSLKKGTSLL
-166 MDKATYY
+166 MDKTTYY
-173 NLQQQSIKIKFAN
+173 NLQLQAIKINFAN
-186 VDETTPLNFSCLPNF
+186 VDESTDLNFSCLPKF
-201 QSKNIPN
+201 QSNNIPN

-225 YSLAKLMYAY
+225 YNLAKLLYAY

-240 RLKEKIGKVE
+240 RLKEKIGAIK

-304 EFETILENPQKE
+304 EFESILENPQKD

-324 TRLDATSLKPINV
+324 IRLDATSLKPINV
-337 LADEFVK
+337 LADEFVQ

-349 ESNVERSNI
+349 EYNTERNKI
-358 WDKIKKKSR
+358 WDDIEKMSR
-367 RNFLEIEEFMNAF
+367 GKFPEIQELMDELFILDNEE
-380 YNMDDENR
+380 R
-388 KETFLLLSTGYKY
+388 KEQFLRLSTGYKY

-411 YIEEDSLI
+411 YIEEDSI
-419 LFDEPENHIHP
+419 VLFDEPENHIHP
-430 PMLSFMINSLRSILS
+430 PMLSFMISSLRNILS
-445 EYQSVML
+445 KYQSVML
-452 VATHSPVIVQETFS
+452 IATHSPVIVQETFS

-474 YDGKSVISHPQIE
+474 FEDKTVMSHPQIE

-502 LTTDVTKYYDAFE
+502 LTTDITKYYEAFE
-515 SIYDKLDG
+515 SLYDKLDG

-530 DEMVESIEKHLYGS
+530 DDMVNSIEKHLDGV

-549 LSYLMNLYIQEHP
+549 LSFLMNLYIQEHTKK
-562 NE
+562 

>member
-1 MSIMLKFKLID
+1 MLKFKLID
-12 KCWQKATGVPSD
+12 KCWQKATEVSSD
-24 DADFF
+24 DVDFF

-46 HATNKLTSEGTVYL
+46 HATNKLTSEGNVYL

-107 LNKYLTQAERL
+107 LNKYLSQAERL

-125 LILNEDSKYY
+125 LILNEESKYY

-141 ECFTTSLLRDTTI
+141 ECFTVSMLRDTTM

-186 VDETTPLNFSCLPNF
+186 VDEFTLLNFSCLPNF

-214 GKNGSGKSTSI
+214 GKNGSGKSTSL
-225 YSLAKLMYAY
+225 YNLAKLMYAY

-240 RLKEKIGKVE
+240 RLKEKVGKVE

-304 EFETILENPQKE
+304 EFEAILENPQKE

-324 TRLDATSLKPINV
+324 TRLDATSLKPINI
-337 LADEFVK
+337 LADEFVH
-344 AMSTL
+344 AMNAL
-349 ESNVERSNI
+349 EHDVNRNKI
-358 WDKIKKKSR
+358 WDNIGRKSR
-367 RNFLEIEEFMNAF
+367 RNFPEIEELMDAF
-380 YNMDDENR
+380 FILGDEDR
-388 KETFLLLSTGYKY
+388 KDNFLHLSTGYKY

-430 PMLSFMINSLRSILS
+430 PMLSFMISSLRKFLS

-452 VATHSPVIVQETFS
+452 IATHSPVIVQETFS

-474 YDGKSVISHPQIE
+474 YDGKTVISHPQIE

-515 SIYDKLDG
+515 SIYEKLDG

-530 DEMVESIEKHLYGS
+530 DEMVESIEKHLDGS
-544 VSSQM
+544 ISSQM

>member
-1 MSIMLKFKLID
+1 MLKFKLID
-12 KCWQKATGVPSD
+12 KCWQNAVNLSD
-24 DADFF
+24 DGADFF

-35 DDYGYHTMYHL
+35 DDFGYHTMYHL
-46 HATNKLTSEGTVYL
+46 HATDKLTSEGNVYI

-71 EKEIYLLNK
+71 KHDIYLLNK
-80 KQGKQIVFSELPE
+80 KQGKQINFSELPE

-107 LNKYLTQAERL
+107 LNKYLSQKDRL
-118 QFIKQMH
+118 LFIEQMH
-125 LILNEDSKYY
+125 LILNEESKYY

-141 ECFTTSLLRDTTI
+141 DCFETSLLRDTTMN
-154 DNYSLKKGASLL
+154 NYSLKKGTSLL
-166 MDKATYY
+166 MDKTTYY
-173 NLQQQSIKIKFAN
+173 NLQLQAIKINFAN
-186 VDETTPLNFSCLPNF
+186 VDESTDLNFSCLPKF
-201 QSKNIPN
+201 QSNNIPN

-225 YSLAKLMYAY
+225 YNLAKLLYAY

-240 RLKEKIGKVE
+240 RLKEKIGAIK

-304 EFETILENPQKE
+304 EFESILENPQKD

-324 TRLDATSLKPINV
+324 IRLDATSLKPINV
-337 LADEFVK
+337 LTDEFVQ

-349 ESNVERSNI
+349 EYNTERNKI
-358 WDKIKKKSR
+358 WDNIEKMSR
-367 RNFLEIEEFMNAF
+367 GKFPEIQELMDELFILDNEE
-380 YNMDDENR
+380 R
-388 KETFLLLSTGYKY
+388 KEQFLRLSTGYKY

-411 YIEEDSLI
+411 YIEEDSI
-419 LFDEPENHIHP
+419 VLFDEPENHIHP
-430 PMLSFMINSLRSILS
+430 PMLSFMISSLRNILS
-445 EYQSVML
+445 KYQSVML
-452 VATHSPVIVQETFS
+452 IATHSPVIVQETFS

-474 YDGKSVISHPQIE
+474 FEDKTVMSHPQIE

-502 LTTDVTKYYDAFE
+502 LTTDITKYYEAFE
-515 SIYDKLDG
+515 SLYDKLDG

-530 DEMVESIEKHLYGS
+530 DDMVNSIEKHLDGV

-549 LSYLMNLYIQEHP
+549 LSFLMNLYIQEHTKK
-562 NE
+562 

>member
-1 MSIMLKFKLID
+1 MLKFKLID
-12 KCWQKATGVPSD
+12 KCWQNAVNLSD
-24 DADFF
+24 DGADFF

-35 DDYGYHTMYHL
+35 NDFGYHTMYHL
-46 HATNKLTSEGTVYL
+46 HATDKLTSEGNVYL

-71 EKEIYLLNK
+71 KQDIYLLNK
-80 KQGKQIVFSELPE
+80 KQGKQIIFSELPE

-107 LNKYLTQAERL
+107 LNKYLSQKDRL
-118 QFIKQMH
+118 LFIEQMH
-125 LILNEDSKYY
+125 LILNEESKYY
-135 KLVHED
+135 KLVYED
-141 ECFTTSLLRDTTI
+141 DCFETSLLRDTTMN
-154 DNYSLKKGASLL
+154 NYSLKKGTSLL
-166 MDKATYY
+166 MDKTTYY
-173 NLQQQSIKIKFAN
+173 NLQLQAIKINFAN
-186 VDETTPLNFSCLPNF
+186 MDESTDLNFSCLPKF
-201 QSKNIPN
+201 QSNNIPN

-225 YSLAKLMYAY
+225 YNLAKLLYAY

-240 RLKEKIGKVE
+240 RLKEKIGVIK

-304 EFETILENPQKE
+304 EFESILENPQKD

-324 TRLDATSLKPINV
+324 IRLDATSLKPINV
-337 LADEFVK
+337 LADEFVQ

-349 ESNVERSNI
+349 EYNTERNKI
-358 WDKIKKKSR
+358 WDKIEKMSR
-367 RNFLEIEEFMNAF
+367 GKFPEIQELMDELFILDNEE
-380 YNMDDENR
+380 R
-388 KETFLLLSTGYKY
+388 KEQFLRLSTGYKY

-411 YIEEDSLI
+411 YIEEDSI
-419 LFDEPENHIHP
+419 VLFDEPENHIHP
-430 PMLSFMINSLRSILS
+430 PMLSFMISSLRNILS
-445 EYQSVML
+445 KYQSVML
-452 VATHSPVIVQETFS
+452 IATHSPVIVQETFS

-474 YDGKSVISHPQIE
+474 FEDKTVMSHPQIE

-502 LTTDVTKYYDAFE
+502 LTTDITKYYEAFE
-515 SIYDKLDG
+515 SLYDKLDG

-530 DEMVESIEKHLYGS
+530 DDMVNSIEKHLDGV

-549 LSYLMNLYIQEHP
+549 LSFLMNLYIQEHTKK
-562 NE
+562 

>member
-1 MSIMLKFKLID
+1 MLKFKLID
-12 KCWQKATGVPSD
+12 KCWQNAVNLSD
-24 DADFF
+24 DGADFF

-35 DDYGYHTMYHL
+35 NDFGYHTMYHL
-46 HATNKLTSEGTVYL
+46 HATDKLTSEGNVYL

-71 EKEIYLLNK
+71 KHDIYLLNK
-80 KQGKQIVFSELPE
+80 KQGKQIIFSELPE

-107 LNKYLTQAERL
+107 LNKYLSQKDRL
-118 QFIKQMH
+118 LFIEQMH
-125 LILNEDSKYY
+125 LILNEESKYY
-135 KLVHED
+135 KLVYED
-141 ECFTTSLLRDTTI
+141 DCFETSLLRDTTMN
-154 DNYSLKKGASLL
+154 NYSLKKGTSWL
-166 MDKATYY
+166 MDKTTYY
-173 NLQQQSIKIKFAN
+173 NLQLQAIKINFAN
-186 VDETTPLNFSCLPNF
+186 MDESTDLNFSCLPKF
-201 QSKNIPN
+201 QSNNIPN

-214 GKNGSGKSTSI
+214 GKNGSGKSSSI
-225 YSLAKLMYAY
+225 YNLAKLLYAY

-240 RLKEKIGKVE
+240 RLKEKIGVIK

-304 EFETILENPQKE
+304 EFESILENPQKD

-324 TRLDATSLKPINV
+324 IRLDATSLKPINV
-337 LADEFVK
+337 LADEFVQ

-349 ESNVERSNI
+349 EYNTERNKI
-358 WDKIKKKSR
+358 WDKIEKMSR
-367 RNFLEIEEFMNAF
+367 GKFPEIQELMDELFILDNEE
-380 YNMDDENR
+380 R
-388 KETFLLLSTGYKY
+388 KEQFLRLSTGYKY

-411 YIEEDSLI
+411 YIEEDSI
-419 LFDEPENHIHP
+419 VLFDEPENHIHP
-430 PMLSFMINSLRSILS
+430 PMLSFMISSLRNILS
-445 EYQSVML
+445 KYQSVML
-452 VATHSPVIVQETFS
+452 IATHSPVIVQETFS

-474 YDGKSVISHPQIE
+474 FEDKTVMSHPQIE

-502 LTTDVTKYYDAFE
+502 LTTDITKYYEAFE
-515 SIYDKLDG
+515 SLYDKLDG

-530 DEMVESIEKHLYGS
+530 DDMVNSIEKHLDGV

-549 LSYLMNLYIQEHP
+549 LSFLMNLYIQEHTKK
-562 NE
+562 

>member
-1 MSIMLKFKLID
+1 MLKFKLID
-12 KCWQKATGVPSD
+12 KCWQNAVNLSD
-24 DADFF
+24 DGADFF

-35 DDYGYHTMYHL
+35 NDFGYHTMYHL
-46 HATNKLTSEGTVYL
+46 HATDKLTSEGNVYL

-71 EKEIYLLNK
+71 KHDIYLLNK
-80 KQGKQIVFSELPE
+80 KQGKQIIFSELPE

-107 LNKYLTQAERL
+107 LNKYLSQKDRL
-118 QFIKQMH
+118 LFIEQMH
-125 LILNEDSKYY
+125 LILNEESKYY
-135 KLVHED
+135 KLVYED
-141 ECFTTSLLRDTTI
+141 DCFETSLLRDTTMN
-154 DNYSLKKGASLL
+154 NYSLKKGTSLL
-166 MDKATYY
+166 MDKTTYY
-173 NLQQQSIKIKFAN
+173 NLQLQAIKINFAN
-186 VDETTPLNFSCLPNF
+186 MDESTDLNFSCLPKF
-201 QSKNIPN
+201 QSNNIPN

-225 YSLAKLMYAY
+225 YNLAKLLYAY

-240 RLKEKIGKVE
+240 RLKEKIGVIK

-304 EFETILENPQKE
+304 EFESILENPQKD

-324 TRLDATSLKPINV
+324 IRLDATSLKPINV
-337 LADEFVK
+337 LADEFVQ

-349 ESNVERSNI
+349 EYNTERNKI
-358 WDKIKKKSR
+358 WDKIEKMSR
-367 RNFLEIEEFMNAF
+367 GKFPEIQELMDELFILDNEE
-380 YNMDDENR
+380 R
-388 KETFLLLSTGYKY
+388 KEQFLRLSTGYKY

-411 YIEEDSLI
+411 YIEEDSI
-419 LFDEPENHIHP
+419 VLFDEPEIHIHP
-430 PMLSFMINSLRSILS
+430 PMLSFMISSLRNILS
-445 EYQSVML
+445 KYQSVML
-452 VATHSPVIVQETFS
+452 IATHSPVIVQETFS

-474 YDGKSVISHPQIE
+474 FEDKTVMSHPQIE

-502 LTTDVTKYYDAFE
+502 LTTDITKYYEAFE
-515 SIYDKLDG
+515 SLYDKLDG

-530 DEMVESIEKHLYGS
+530 DDMVNSIEKHLDGV

-549 LSYLMNLYIQEHP
+549 LSFLMNLYIQEHTKK
-562 NE
+562 

>member
-1 MSIMLKFKLID
+1 MLKFKLID
-12 KCWQKATGVPSD
+12 KCWQNAVNLSD
-24 DADFF
+24 DGADFF

-35 DDYGYHTMYHL
+35 NDFGYHTMYHL
-46 HATNKLTSEGTVYL
+46 HATDKLTSEGNVYL

-71 EKEIYLLNK
+71 KHDIYLLNK
-80 KQGKQIVFSELPE
+80 KQGKQIIFSELPE

-107 LNKYLTQAERL
+107 LNKYLSQKDRL
-118 QFIKQMH
+118 LFIEQMH
-125 LILNEDSKYY
+125 LILNEESKYY
-135 KLVHED
+135 KLVYED
-141 ECFTTSLLRDTTI
+141 DCFETSLLRDTTMN
-154 DNYSLKKGASLL
+154 NYSLKKGTSLL
-166 MDKATYY
+166 MDKTTYY
-173 NLQQQSIKIKFAN
+173 NLQLQAIKINFAN
-186 VDETTPLNFSCLPNF
+186 MDESTDLNFSCLPKF
-201 QSKNIPN
+201 QSNNIPN

-225 YSLAKLMYAY
+225 YNLAKLLYAY

-240 RLKEKIGKVE
+240 RLKEKIGVIK

-304 EFETILENPQKE
+304 EFESILENPQKD

-324 TRLDATSLKPINV
+324 IRLDATSLKPINV
-337 LADEFVK
+337 LADEFVQ

-349 ESNVERSNI
+349 EYNTERNKI
-358 WDKIKKKSR
+358 WDKIEKMSR
-367 RNFLEIEEFMNAF
+367 GKFPEIQELMDELFILDNEE
-380 YNMDDENR
+380 R
-388 KETFLLLSTGYKY
+388 KEQFLRLSTGYKY

-411 YIEEDSLI
+411 YIEEDSI
-419 LFDEPENHIHP
+419 VLFDEPENHIHP
-430 PMLSFMINSLRSILS
+430 PMLSFMISSLRNILS
-445 EYQSVML
+445 KYQSVML
-452 VATHSPVIVQETFS
+452 IATHSPVIVQETFS

-474 YDGKSVISHPQIE
+474 FEDKTVMSHPQIE

-502 LTTDVTKYYDAFE
+502 LTTDITKYYEAFE
-515 SIYDKLDG
+515 SLYDKLDG

-530 DEMVESIEKHLYGS
+530 DDMVNSIEKHLDGV

-549 LSYLMNLYIQEHP
+549 LSFLLNLYIQEHTKK
-562 NE
+562 

>member
-1 MSIMLKFKLID
+1 MLKFKLID
-12 KCWQKATGVPSD
+12 KCWQNAVNLSD
-24 DADFF
+24 DGADFF

-35 DDYGYHTMYHL
+35 NDFGYHTMYHL
-46 HATNKLTSEGTVYL
+46 HATDKLTSEGNVYL

-71 EKEIYLLNK
+71 KHDIYLLNK
-80 KQGKQIVFSELPE
+80 KQGKQIIFSELPE

-107 LNKYLTQAERL
+107 LNKYLSQKDRL
-118 QFIKQMH
+118 LFIEQMH
-125 LILNEDSKYY
+125 LILNEESKYY
-135 KLVHED
+135 KLVYED
-141 ECFTTSLLRDTTI
+141 DCFETSLLRDTTMN
-154 DNYSLKKGASLL
+154 NYSLKKGTSLL
-166 MDKATYY
+166 MDKTTYY
-173 NLQQQSIKIKFAN
+173 NLQLQAIKINFAN
-186 VDETTPLNFSCLPNF
+186 MDESTDLNFSCLPKF
-201 QSKNIPN
+201 QSNNIPN

-225 YSLAKLMYAY
+225 YNLAKLLYAY

-240 RLKEKIGKVE
+240 RLKEKIGVIK

-304 EFETILENPQKE
+304 EFESILENPQKD

-324 TRLDATSLKPINV
+324 IRLDATSLKPINV
-337 LADEFVK
+337 LADEFVQ

-349 ESNVERSNI
+349 EYNTERNKI
-358 WDKIKKKSR
+358 WDKIEKMSR
-367 RNFLEIEEFMNAF
+367 GKFPEIQELMDELFILDNEE
-380 YNMDDENR
+380 R
-388 KETFLLLSTGYKY
+388 KEQFLCLSTGYKY

-411 YIEEDSLI
+411 YIEEDSI
-419 LFDEPENHIHP
+419 VLFDEPENHIHP
-430 PMLSFMINSLRSILS
+430 PMLSFMISSLRNILS
-445 EYQSVML
+445 KYQSVML
-452 VATHSPVIVQETFS
+452 IATHSPVIVQETFS

-474 YDGKSVISHPQIE
+474 FEDKTVMSHPQIE

-502 LTTDVTKYYDAFE
+502 LTTDITKYYEAFE
-515 SIYDKLDG
+515 SLYDKLDG

-530 DEMVESIEKHLYGS
+530 DDMVNSIEKHLDGV

-549 LSYLMNLYIQEHP
+549 LSFLMNLYIQEHTKK
-562 NE
+562 